1 MGESFDYR
9 DGGTPFRGYL
19 ARPDAPGQR
28 PGILVVHDAPGLGDY
43 IRRRTDMLAALGF
56 VALAADLYGSGKLA
70 SGAETAIAWMQALQA
85 DPDLHRRRLA
95 TSLDALASLP
105 FVDPTKI
112 AAIGYCA
119 GGQGVL
125 ELARSGAAIAGVV
138 SFHGLLDTPRPAEP
152 GAIGCRVLACTG
164 AADPLVP
171 PEQVAAFEREMARA
185 GADWQLV
192 TYGGAQHAFT
202 NPAADAVGYPGL
214 AYDERADRRSWRA
227 MQAFLA
233 EIFE

>member
-9 DGGTPFRGYL
+9 DAETPFRGYL
-19 ARPDAPGQR
+19 ARPDEPGRR

-56 VALAADLYGSGKLA
+56 VALAADLYGSGQLA
-70 SGAETAIAWMQALQA
+70 SGAETAIAWMRALQA
-85 DPDLHRRRLA
+85 DPDQHRQRLA
-95 TSLDALASLP
+95 TSLEALAGLP
-105 FVDPTKI
+105 FVDRTKL
-112 AAIGYCA
+112 AAVGYCA

-125 ELARSGAAIAGVV
+125 ELARSGAAVAGVV
-138 SFHGLLDTPRPAEP
+138 SFHGLLDTARPAEP
-152 GAIGCRVLACTG
+152 GAVRCRILACTG
-164 AADPLVP
+164 AEDPLVP
-171 PEQVAAFEREMARA
+171 PEQVAGFTEEMGRA

-214 AYDERADRRSWRA
+214 AYDGRADRRSWLA